1 MSVEYAHD
9 ARENLVHARVSGS
22 LGAADF
28 LAYCERVLADPVVRP
43 GFLEVVSVDP
53 AAVFHLASGE
63 LLPFRMLWRRYLEKG
78 LAGTLVHAP
87 SDHGYGVFRMFAAM
101 IGAEAFDPRVRFE
114 VHREAAAVERRLAE
128 LRERVR
134 A

>member
-1 MSVEYAHD
+1 MPIDTAHD
-9 ARENLVHARVSGS
+9 ARTNQIRTRVSGS
-22 LGAADF
+22 LGAAEF
-28 LAYCERVLADPVVRP
+28 LAYCERVLADPAVRP
-43 GFLEVVSVDP
+43 GFLEVLDVDP